1 MIRKSLKTTIT
12 CLLLLC
18 ALSGC
23 SDNDRKKRSALP
35 ATQQSAGGTGT
46 QTTAAGTVSQLIG
59 DDDSEVSPQLQ
70 QLVADAVVLGDS
82 DEPRDF

>member
-23 SDNDRKKRSALP
+23 SDNDRNKRSASL
-35 ATQQSAGGTGT
+35 SAPQPQPGPST
-46 QTTAAGTVSQLIG
+46 QTTAAGTVTQLIG
-59 DDDSEVSPQLQ
+59 DDDSEVSPQIQ
-70 QLVADAVVLGDS
+70 QFVADAVVLGDS